1 MAWVDLMQFED
12 FLGLPS
18 DSRMEDCLNASLAF
32 CQRQRHDLPAAGP
45 VTADV
50 QQAVLIYA
58 GLLWRERSHPQG
70 FPTYEELSTGTD
82 TGAAMSNV
90 FRLLGHRKP
99 VAR

>member
-1 MAWVDLMQFED
+1 VPADT
-12 FLGLPS
+12 
-18 DSRMEDCLNASLAF
+18 RMTQALSASLAW
-32 CQRQRHDLPAAGP
+32 CQRQRSDLPEAGP
-45 VTADV
+45 VSADV

-58 GLLWRERSHPQG
+58 GLLFRERTHPQG
-70 FPTYEELSTGTD
+70 FPTYEELAGGTD